1 MKFVIDMNKNTN
13 PLVSIIIPVYNG
25 VHYLEPLL
33 NSLKKQTYSNIEII
47 AIDNNSSD
55 NSMGL
60 LKKYQNQLKII
71 QNKKNLG
78 YCIASNQGL
87 ENANGEH
94 ILFLSQD
101 RVFEND
107 WIEKTVIEMES
118 NSKIGCVIGKIMSKD
133 EDYTEYG
140 VSYDIYGGSIVK
152 KSPEEENLFYQGG
165 AILVRKNI
173 LDKIG
178 GFDPEFF
185 MYQED
190 VDLCWR
196 IWLCGFKVKLVKNAI
211 SYDNGRIV
219 NSSIIKD
226 KITVDFKDL
235 NLTNMPLYIYYNSF
249 GKNRI
254 RIMLKNY
261 SKSNLIKRLPLIIF
275 IIFLRG
281 LFLSVK
287 TKKISYL
294 SAYFKG
300 LFWNVKNFKN
310 TLQYRKKIQK
320 IRKIN
325 DSEIE
330 KHMINYSIELSALKT
345 MIGEITKK

>member
-1 MKFVIDMNKNTN
+1 MDNKLDHHTKS
-13 PLVSIIIPVYNG
+13 LVSVIIPVYNG
-25 VHYLEPLL
+25 EEYLELL
-33 NSLKKQTYSNIEII
+33 INSIKTQTYSNIEII
-47 AIDNNSSD
+47 AIDNNSLD
-55 NSMGL
+55 NSVKL
-60 LKKYQNQLKII
+60 LKSKYQNEIKII

-87 ENANGEH
+87 ENSNGEH

-101 RVFEND
+101 RIFEND
-107 WIEKTVIEMES
+107 WIEKTVTKMKS
-118 NSKIGCVIGKIMSKD
+118 DPKIGCVIGKIISKD
-133 EDYTEYG
+133 EEYTEYG
-140 VSYDIYGGSIVK
+140 ISYDIYGGSIVK

-226 KITVDFKDL
+226 KITVDFKDP

-261 SKSNLIKRLPLIIF
+261 SKLNLIKRLPMTFF

-281 LFLSVK
+281 LFLSIK

-300 LFWNVKNFKN
+300 IFWNIKNFRN

-320 IRKIN
+320 MRKIN
-325 DSEIE
+325 DIEIE

-345 MIGEITKK
+345 MMGQIIKK